1 MVQAHTLV
9 PLAMIVYDRRGQEL
23 KHVDWATGLYERPTG
38 EHFTGGQRDPFWSWT
53 HIQSHDVQ
61 DDHLTIAQQVGEV
74 TGDGVHRTR
83 VNDPAIYDLYCS
95 VNALHR
101 YEPPQ

>member
-1 MVQAHTLV
+1 MAKNAYGSGPHFS
-9 PLAMIVYDRRGQEL
+9 AAGHDRVRPARPGTEARGL
-23 KHVDWATGLYERPTG
+23 G
-38 EHFTGGQRDPFWSWT
+38 DPFWSWT